1 MTTERNAESFSNESI
16 SIFVPVK
23 PVPKGLPRMTRRGR
37 VFTPQRTLDAEAI
50 VREAYGDRPK
60 FEGPVSLVLNFAQDG
75 TLIVICPYY
84 GSDSRLRGDIDNY
97 IKTIM
102 DGLNGVAWDDDKQ
115 VFHVVA
121 EKQ

>member
-1 MTTERNAESFSNESI
+1 
-16 SIFVPVK
+16 
-23 PVPKGLPRMTRRGR
+23 
-37 VFTPQRTLDAEAI
+37 
-50 VREAYGDRPK
+50 
-60 FEGPVSLVLNFAQDG
+60 VSLVLNFAQDG

-121 EKQ
+121 EKTMKVKCLNCQHSFSADPKRTVGCLCDSDAPTWLGFDT